1 MNYAFIILFLL
12 SLNACSFKKASSSH
26 HPHTMKLQK
35 SLSVAFNS
43 IDSITFLID
52 PLKHEK
58 MTVKIFAV
66 TENKEKTLLASKDI
80 NNSGDLTFT
89 FPNEV
94 EHYSY
99 AIALIEGFDF
109 KGNKISSVATYKIGE
124 QEQINQAK
132 KRISNN

>member
-12 SLNACSFKKASSSH
+12 SLNACSFKKSSSSH

-58 MTVKIFAV
+58 MTVKIFVV